1 LHWLDTAVPS
11 GLGCVCVAGFTAL
24 GTPLMLTTTP
34 LNVGAGALYGVWL
47 GTAATLVGAVAGA
60 WLCFV
65 IAR

>member
-1 LHWLDTAVPS
+1 
-11 GLGCVCVAGFTAL
+11 
-24 GTPLMLTTTP
+24 MLTTTP